1 MKHRNTRGRA
11 IVSGLTEKATTPTNP
26 GAMTP
31 AQMFTRA
38 AKAMTWAAAIM
49 TIEAAILA
57 ALIIFS

>member
-31 AQMFTRA
+31 AQMITRA
-38 AKAMTWAAAIM
+38 ARAIM
-49 TIEAAILA
+49 WTSVITTAEAIILA